1 MEFKKCR
8 DWFIYRGEMLLNNR
22 ACQNS
27 DPPTN
32 KKCYSLHQQLPELRN
47 ISSIIQSGKEK
58 VELCSSYSL
67 CKKNYPTPLSQV
79 KCFPSERVET
89 GRNSGWCA
97 VCLPG
102 AKPGKPGYCSPEKKN
117 LKVRDQL
124 CPSPPPHLHK
134 TFQKC

>member
-1 MEFKKCR
+1 
-8 DWFIYRGEMLLNNR
+8 MLLNNR

-67 CKKNYPTPLSQV
+67 CKKTTPHPL
-79 KCFPSERVET
+79 T
-89 GRNSGWCA
+89 GEIMVILYQRAFIASM
-97 VCLPG
+97 L
-102 AKPGKPGYCSPEKKN
+102 
-117 LKVRDQL
+117 
-124 CPSPPPHLHK
+124 
-134 TFQKC
+134 